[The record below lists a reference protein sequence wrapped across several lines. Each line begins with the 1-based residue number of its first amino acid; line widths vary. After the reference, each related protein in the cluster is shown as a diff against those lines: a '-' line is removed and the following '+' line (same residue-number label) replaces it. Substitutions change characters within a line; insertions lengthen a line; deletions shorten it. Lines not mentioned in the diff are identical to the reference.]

1 MARFL
6 SAAVDKF
13 RSDMVDFYL
22 GSWFNHKK
30 SNAVLVLRDGLA
42 GPASMNIQHI
52 EVQENRIILTFGLP
66 RTVANLGEA
75 SGLAARPPTPGAA
88 SGGVA
93 APEAALFSLRDA
105 DDESDDETLYASMSR
120 RNVRIRNMDP
130 HGAYSAETVDSSSTG
145 GIEMR
150 PLPRTSFSLTRPV
163 ARGESRYAST
173 QF

>member
-75 SGLAARPPTPGAA
+75 NGLAARPPTPGAA

-93 APEAALFSLRDA
+93 APEAALFSLGDV
-105 DDESDDETLYASMSR
+105 DDESEDETL
-120 RNVRIRNMDP
+120 
-130 HGAYSAETVDSSSTG
+130 
-145 GIEMR
+145 
-150 PLPRTSFSLTRPV
+150 
-163 ARGESRYAST
+163 
-173 QF
+173 